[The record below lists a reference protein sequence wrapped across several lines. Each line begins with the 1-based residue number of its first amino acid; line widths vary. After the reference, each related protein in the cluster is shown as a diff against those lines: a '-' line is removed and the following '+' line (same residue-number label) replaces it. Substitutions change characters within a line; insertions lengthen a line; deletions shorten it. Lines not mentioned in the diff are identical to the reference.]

1 MKQLKFHITNKEDF
15 ITKLNE
21 WVNTSIS
28 IRDFRAN
35 PFQKSDYFGE
45 IKFGNF
51 VIYSTRKS
59 IIGRRVILKITG
71 TLNNDDQ
78 LVIKVKRFA
87 LWMPLVNNLILVG
100 IGSVLVAGA
109 YYPGIVFIIMAILQ
123 LSWTFY
129 IAHKERLKFITR
141 IQKMIEK

>member
-1 MKQLKFHITNKEDF
+1 MLKFHISNKEDF
-15 ITKLNE
+15 ITKLNG
-21 WVNTSIS
+21 WVNTNVS

-78 LVIKVKRFA
+78 LVFNVRMFA
-87 LWMPLVNNLILVG
+87 LWIALVNNLILVAM
-100 IGSVLVAGA
+100 GSVLIAGA
-109 YYPGIVFIIMAILQ
+109 YYPGIVFIVIAILQ

-141 IQKMIEK
+141 IQKMIE